1 MIICELFIVEE
12 LILLGLVTNLVL
24 NVVSTFRYLL
34 KQAKWSVSGDIKED
48 KRDDQL
54 DDLDDDS
61 GKVKTFNKP
70 DLQDSRVEKREE
82 KPKDD
87 VDTALQNALANLQNE
102 NEFDLSKRTHIL
114 LVSEKRKH
122 TEPFKNIK

>member
-1 MIICELFIVEE
+1 MIICE
-12 LILLGLVTNLVL
+12 LILLGLVTNLIL
-24 NVVSTFRYLL
+24 NGVSTFRYLL

-54 DDLDDDS
+54 DELDDDS
-61 GKVKTFNKP
+61 DKVKTFNKP
-70 DLQDSRVEKREE
+70 DIQDSRVEKREE